1 MCSINFCPVKK
12 MNECAHSDVMD
23 EQVGL
28 ADRD

>member
-1 MCSINFCPVKK
+1 MVNKFLSGER